1 MLVFEDSPYVKHA
14 IYLKEYYLLVVGYH
28 LSQLIIHF
36 MQTHKNDFIEMALH
50 HMATIYLLFGS
61 YLFNCWECGAIIAF
75 LHDFSDFHG
84 HMSKLLSQLR
94 FEKCTVIQ
102 GLIMMSVWFWTR
114 CFSFPLII
122 YQIW

>member
-1 MLVFEDSPYVKHA
+1 MLCWEGAPYINHA
-14 IYLKEYYLLVVGYH
+14 PYMKEYYLLVTGYH

-50 HMATIYLLFGS
+50 HMATIYLLLGS
-61 YLFNCWECGAIIAF
+61 YLFNAWECGAIIAF

-94 FEKCTVIQ
+94 FEKCTV
-102 GLIMMSVWFWTR
+102 V
-114 CFSFPLII
+114 
-122 YQIW
+122 